1 VVCPFVGAG
10 CKNDYMMTKRQQTVN
25 LGDDGADVALAS
37 FVADVVELAGLFRR
51 FADEIARQE
60 GQTQTR
66 WYALSV
72 FSAAPL
78 TVSQAARRLGTT
90 RQSVQRTANEL
101 LASGLAVT
109 EPNPDHR
116 ASPHVVL
123 TAEGQ
128 QALRRI
134 SKAAMQ
140 ARRTWFSD
148 RDVNNLAAA
157 HHEVQRLRDALRRAP
172 TQTSERAQP

>member
-1 VVCPFVGAG
+1 
-10 CKNDYMMTKRQQTVN
+10 MTDRQHAVDMVDN
-25 LGDDGADVALAS
+25 ADAALGS

-51 FADEIARQE
+51 VAGEIARQE

-72 FSAAPL
+72 FSDAPL

-109 EPNPDHR
+109 KPNPDHR
-116 ASPHVVL
+116 ASPWVVL
-123 TAEGQ
+123 TPEGQ
-128 QALRRI
+128 QTLQRI

-140 ARRTWFSD
+140 ARQRWFSD
-148 RDVNNLAAA
+148 HDVDKLAAA
-157 HHEVQRLRDALRRAP
+157 HSEVRRLRDTLREASTKASEGAQPSRSLSRRAP
-172 TQTSERAQP
+172 

>member
-1 VVCPFVGAG
+1 
-10 CKNDYMMTKRQQTVN
+10 MTSRQQAVN
-25 LGDDGADVALAS
+25 SEDDGADAALAS

-51 FADEIARQE
+51 VADEIARQE
-60 GQTQTR
+60 GQTQSR

-72 FSAAPL
+72 FSDAPL

-123 TAEGQ
+123 TPAGRRTLQ
-128 QALRRI
+128 RI
-134 SKAAMQ
+134 SGAATH
-140 ARRTWFSD
+140 ARRRWFSD
-148 RDVNNLAAA
+148 RDVDDLAVA
-157 HHEVQRLRDALRRAP
+157 HVEVRRLRDALRGASP
-172 TQTSERAQP
+172 QPSEPGRP

>member
-1 VVCPFVGAG
+1 
-10 CKNDYMMTKRQQTVN
+10 MTKRQQAVN
-25 LGDDGADVALAS
+25 KGDLDPDAALGS
-37 FVADVVELAGLFRR
+37 FIADVVELAGLFRR
-51 FADEIARQE
+51 VADEIARQE

-72 FSAAPL
+72 FSDAPL

-101 LASGLAVT
+101 LAAGLAVT
-109 EPNPDHR
+109 RPNPDHR

-123 TAEGQ
+123 TPEGEQ
-128 QALRRI
+128 TLLRI
-134 SKAAMQ
+134 TEAATQ

-148 RDVNNLAAA
+148 RDVDDLTAA
-157 HHEVQRLRDALRRAP
+157 HAEVRRLRDALREAS
-172 TQTSERAQP
+172 TQAS